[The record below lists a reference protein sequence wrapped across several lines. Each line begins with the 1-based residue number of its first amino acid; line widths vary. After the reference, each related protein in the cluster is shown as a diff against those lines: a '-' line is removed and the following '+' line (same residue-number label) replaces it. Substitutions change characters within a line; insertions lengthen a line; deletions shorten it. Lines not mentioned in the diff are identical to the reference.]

1 MPLFLLLS
9 QKTLWCLALA
19 LCLSTVAM
27 AQPRVLKRADALYKA
42 RHFAEAAVLYE
53 QALEA
58 RPTLGLMT
66 RLATCYRMTNRY
78 DEAARLL
85 EQVVQHER
93 ARPAT
98 WLDYAETLMYQQR
111 YDEAL
116 TWARRYLETKADDA
130 RARLI
135 EQACL
140 AVDRIAP
147 LFPDMMLVPF
157 VWNSPADELSPVF
170 FDGGIVFT
178 SDRDPGM
185 RLLKEKSGWTGRD
198 YLQLWFAE
206 RLNDTTFAEPRLY
219 DARLNE
225 LNRHCGMASFTA
237 DSTTVY
243 FTRTATVPARNGE
256 YHLQL
261 FVAHRSPTGK
271 WKQPEPLPFCSP
283 EYNYMHPAISP
294 HGDTLFFVSDKGRGK
309 GGTDIWMTTRTASG
323 WSRPAPVEAI
333 NTEAHEAFPFVAANG
348 ALYFCSKGHP
358 GFGGFDIFVT
368 RQDADGQ
375 WLPPSNLGPPVN
387 SPYDDITFFLA
398 PDGRHGA
405 FTSARNGSDD
415 VFLFRVEE
423 SAAAKH

>member
-1 MPLFLLLS
+1 MHFIRLLS
-9 QKTLWCLALA
+9 QKMPWCLALA
-19 LCLSTVAM
+19 LCVVTTAL
-27 AQPRVLKRADALYKA
+27 AQKKALKRADALYKA
-42 RHFAEAAVLYE
+42 RHFAEAAALYE
-53 QALEA
+53 QALES
-58 RPTLGLMT
+58 RPSIGLMT

-111 YDEAL
+111 YEEAL
-116 TWARRYLETKADDA
+116 AWARRYLEAEPDDA

-140 AVDRIAP
+140 AVGSIEP
-147 LFPDMMLVPF
+147 LFSEAEIRPF
-157 VWNSPADELSPVF
+157 AWNSAADELSPVF

-178 SDRDPGM
+178 SDREPGM

-225 LNRHCGMASFTA
+225 LNHHCGMASFTA
-237 DSTTVY
+237 DGSTVC
-243 FTRTATVPARNGE
+243 FTRTSVLPARNGE

-261 FVAHRSPTGK
+261 FVAHRSPSGK
-271 WKQPEPLPFCSP
+271 WKRPEVLPFCSP
-283 EYNYMHPAISP
+283 EYNYMHPALSP
-294 HGDTLFFVSDKGRGK
+294 GGDTLFFVSDKGRGK
-309 GGTDIWMTTRTASG
+309 GGTDIWMSIRTAHG
-323 WSRPAPVEAI
+323 WSRPVPVEAI
-333 NTEAHEAFPFVAANG
+333 NTAAHEAFPFVARTG
-348 ALYFCSKGHP
+348 ELYFCSRGHP

-368 RQDADGQ
+368 RQRADGS
-375 WLPPSNLGPPVN
+375 WTTARNLGPPVN

-405 FTSARNGSDD
+405 FTSARHGSDD
-415 VFLFRVEE
+415 IFLLWVGE
-423 SAAAKH
+423 